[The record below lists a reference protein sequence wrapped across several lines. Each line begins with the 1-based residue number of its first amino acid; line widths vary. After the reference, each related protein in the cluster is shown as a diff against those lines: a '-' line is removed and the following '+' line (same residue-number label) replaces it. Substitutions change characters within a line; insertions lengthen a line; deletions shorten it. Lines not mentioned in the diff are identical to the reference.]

1 MKEDLV
7 IEINGLSKTYK
18 KGVKAVDDLSLIV
31 KEGEIFGLLGPNGSG
46 KTTTINSILDLI
58 DYEKGEIV
66 LFNNKF
72 NSKHEIKSNIGLVT
86 QEVGVFNELNVL
98 ENITFFCGLYIND
111 KTIRDKY
118 VQEAMELVQITD
130 YQKYKPSKLS
140 GGLLRRLHIACG
152 IAHKPKLIF
161 FDEPT
166 VGIDPQSRNH
176 ILEQIKYL
184 NQNGATIVYTSHYME
199 EIEFL
204 CDYIVIMDKGKV
216 IANGTYDELI
226 DKIDLVEFIEIEY
239 NNDFNDEAIIE
250 IKNMKEV
257 VEVAKNHSKVIIKT
271 DQDNKTLSKIIG
283 LLDRFN
289 IDYTKINSSKP
300 SLNDVFLEL
309 TGKELRD

>member
-72 NSKHEIKSNIGLVT
+72 NSKQEIKSNIGLVT

-111 KTIRDKY
+111 KTTRDKY

-257 VEVAKNHSKVIIKT
+257 VEVTKNHSKVIIKT